1 MKSLCIYEW
10 RAGRRYLLPTM
21 FPEATHVRARL
32 GETSS
37 DLLKRLP
44 PGIEAFLFHVN
55 LTDTRRT
62 PLRRRAFCRALRARG
77 IRILNEHVT
86 DISKH
91 HVQHVCALAG
101 LRTTIA
107 PRDGDPDEMLILK
120 TSANYGGENE
130 KRLDAGVRR
139 RLGFAQPTRLIRGFD
154 GYLIRRRKEVRPEF
168 WRSRQVIVERFIEN
182 RHHVFYRAHK
192 LLDRVIVSRMVNP
205 ARIKKML
212 QQIRRTN
219 WNLHLPSLEPVEG
232 PRPVPMHVVRAVSSF
247 CAAARLDA
255 GSIDIMED
263 DEGRCY
269 VVDLNAQPYWG
280 RETGYDHMLRYLAG
294 GLTSA
299 GAVWRSSSEAR

>member
-10 RAGRRYLLPTM
+10 RAGRGFLLPMM
-21 FPEATHVRARL
+21 FPKATRL
-32 GETSS
+32 HATIGETSS

-44 PGIEAFLFHVN
+44 AEISTFLFHVN

-91 HVQHVCALAG
+91 RVQQVCALAG
-101 LRTTIA
+101 LRTTLA
-107 PRDGDPDEMLILK
+107 ARDGDPDEMLIVK
-120 TSANYGGENE
+120 TNANYGGESE
-130 KRLDAGVRR
+130 KRLGADGRR
-139 RLGFAQPTRLIRGFD
+139 RLGLSPRSRLILGYD
-154 GYLIRRRKEVRPEF
+154 GYLVLRRSEVRPDF
-168 WRSRQVIVERFIEN
+168 WRSRHVIVERFVEN
-182 RHHVFYRAHK
+182 RRHVFYRAHK
-192 LLDRVIVSRMVNP
+192 VLDRVIVSRMVNP

-219 WNLHLPSLEPVEG
+219 WNLLLPSLEPVEG
-232 PRPVPMHVVRAVSSF
+232 PRPVPMHVISAVATF
-247 CAAARLDA
+247 CAAARLDV
-255 GSIDIMED
+255 GSIDLLED

-280 RETGYDHMLRYLAG
+280 ERGYDHMLRYL
-294 GLTSA
+294 
-299 GAVWRSSSEAR
+299 SS